1 MAQRPATKQPPLM
14 RDEAGMQSL
23 RDEADRRLVMMRS
36 DRLVW
41 RDTWREISHYILPTR
56 GRYFH
61 VPNQSSRGRVKGPQI
76 VDKTGSIALGNLA
89 AFLMAGITSP
99 ARDWF
104 RLETNNDQL
113 NDDDQIKRW
122 LSDTKSR
129 LQRVLATGNFYAA
142 MSQTYEE
149 LAGFGTAACII
160 LQDYEDI
167 VRFYPL
173 TAGEYY
179 LAQNDRGEVD
189 TLFRE
194 YVQNVAQIVQ
204 RFGLEN
210 VSPTVQSLWESRQLT
225 VELPIVH
232 AIMPNSSRIAG
243 AFGWQGAPYIGIYY
257 EYGNDTHPA
266 LLIESYPRKPFI
278 APRWSTASN
287 DVYGHGPGEDA
298 LPDIKSL
305 QVAQVRLA
313 EAIDKYARPPTMAD
327 ASLQESMVNL
337 LPGGLNFIPGL
348 NAGGGGAGIRP
359 VYQVSPNVTPLQQ
372 RIAEFQDQIR
382 KTLRND
388 LILMV
393 SQGMETTQPVTAAEI
408 NVRQQEKML
417 TLGPV
422 LERFHNEALDPIITT
437 TLEIMERNGLILPR
451 PDELN
456 GHNIKIAYSSIMAQ
470 AQRATETTG
479 IEQIVRF
486 AGSLAGADPSIM
498 DNLDLDAAIDR
509 YGDLLGVDPSILRD
523 PDFVAQQRQQ
533 RAYQQQQQQMA
544 EQAQQLAAG
553 AKTLSDTDVGG
564 GTNALQA
571 IMGSFAAGSQG

>member
-1 MAQRPATKQPPLM
+1 MAKQRKASPTFDMDNRSSQ
-14 RDEAGMQSL
+14 QSL

-36 DRLVW
+36 DRLSW

-61 VPNQSSRGRVKGPQI
+61 VPNQGSRGRVKGPQI
-76 VDKTGSIALGNLA
+76 VDKTGSIALGNLS

-113 NDDDQIKRW
+113 NDDPQVKLW

-129 LQRVLATGNFYAA
+129 LQRVFATGNFYAS

-160 LQDYEDI
+160 LQDYEDV

-179 LAQNDRGEVD
+179 LAQNARGEVD

-210 VSPTVQSLWESRQLT
+210 VSPTVRSLWESRQLT
-225 VELPIVH
+225 QELPIVH

-243 AFGWQGAPYIGIYY
+243 AFGWKSAPYIGIYY
-257 EYGNDTHPA
+257 EYGNDTEPA
-266 LLIESYPRKPFI
+266 LLVESYPRKPFI
-278 APRWSTASN
+278 APRWATVSN
-287 DVYGHGPGEDA
+287 DAYGHGPGEDA

-305 QVAQVRLA
+305 QVAQLRLA
-313 EAIDKYARPPTMAD
+313 EAVDKYARPPTMAD

-348 NAGGGGAGIRP
+348 AAAGNGAGIRP
-359 VYQVSPNVTPLQQ
+359 VYQVNPNISPLQE
-372 RIAEFQDQIR
+372 RIAEFQDQVR

-393 SQGMETTQPVTAAEI
+393 SQEMGSTQPVTAAEI

-437 TLEIMERNGLILPR
+437 TLEIMERGGLLQPR
-451 PDELN
+451 PPGLH
-456 GHNIKIAYSSIMAQ
+456 GHALKIAYSSILAQ

-479 IEQIVRF
+479 IEQLVRF
-486 AGSLAGADPSIM
+486 AGSVAGADPSIM
-498 DNLDLDAAIDR
+498 DNLDLDAALDR
-509 YGDLLGVDPSILRD
+509 YGDLLGVDPSMLKN
-523 PDFVAQQRQQ
+523 PQSVAQLRQQ

-544 EQAQQLAAG
+544 EQAQQMAAG
-553 AKTLSDTDVGG
+553 AKNLSQADVGG
-564 GTNALQA
+564 GSNALQA
-571 IMGSFAAGSQG
+571 IMSGLNAQQGQ

>member
-1 MAQRPATKQPPLM
+1 MARQRKPSPKLDINN
-14 RDEAGMQSL
+14 RDGQQSL

-36 DRLVW
+36 DRLSW

-61 VPNQSSRGRVKGPQI
+61 VPNQGSRGRVKGPQI
-76 VDKTGSIALGNLA
+76 VDKTGSIALGNLS

-113 NDDDQIKRW
+113 NDDQQVKLW

-129 LQRVLATGNFYAA
+129 LQRVFATGNFYAS

-160 LQDYEDI
+160 LQDYDDV

-179 LAQNDRGEVD
+179 LAQNARGEVD

-204 RFGLEN
+204 RFGLDN
-210 VSPTVQSLWESRQLT
+210 VSPTVRSLWESRQLT
-225 VELPIVH
+225 QDLPIVH

-243 AFGWQGAPYIGIYY
+243 AFGWKGAPYIGIYY
-257 EYGNDTHPA
+257 EYGNDTEPA

-278 APRWSTASN
+278 APRWATVSN
-287 DVYGHGPGEDA
+287 DAYGHGPGEDA

-305 QVAQVRLA
+305 QVAQLRLA
-313 EAIDKYARPPTMAD
+313 EAVDKYARPPTMAD
-327 ASLQESMVNL
+327 SSLQESMVNL

-348 NAGGGGAGIRP
+348 NQQGGAGIRP
-359 VYQVSPNVTPLQQ
+359 IYQVNPNISPLQE
-372 RIAEFQDQIR
+372 RIAEFQDQVR

-393 SQGMETTQPVTAAEI
+393 SQEMGSTQPVTAAEI

-437 TLEIMERNGLILPR
+437 TLEIMERGGLLKPR
-451 PDELN
+451 PPGL
-456 GHNIKIAYSSIMAQ
+456 GSRSLKIAYSSILAQ

-479 IEQIVRF
+479 IEQLVRF
-486 AGSLAGADPSIM
+486 AGSVAGADPSIM
-498 DNLDLDAAIDR
+498 DNLDLDAALDR
-509 YGDLLGVDPSILRD
+509 YGDLLGVDPAMLKD
-523 PDFVAQQRQQ
+523 PQSVAQLRQQ

-544 EQAQQLAAG
+544 EQAQQMAAG
-553 AKTLSDTDVGG
+553 AKNLSQADVGG
-564 GTNALQA
+564 GSNALQA
-571 IMGSFAAGSQG
+571 IMSGLNTQQGQ